1 MYQIPHSQILNWE
14 SEGDL
19 PMKEKRL
26 GSHWSRAGYFFHW
39 RMALQ
44 FAVHNMIVR
53 DLAHAMNS
61 GYSLYYFS
69 YFQKLMTAQIFYF
82 S

>member
-1 MYQIPHSQILNWE
+1 
-14 SEGDL
+14 
-19 PMKEKRL
+19 MKEKRL

-39 RMALQ
+39 GMALR
-44 FAVHNMIVR
+44 FVIHNLIVR
-53 DLAHAMNS
+53 DLVQAMNS
-61 GYSLYYFS
+61 GYSEYYFS